1 MDILVQQSNFVDVF
15 WDNMKKKGYA
25 LERIGEEYAIYH
37 PYYSEPI
44 FLKTLGEQY
53 HYENIEDRL
62 TDKRILPQETEH
74 TKSYY
79 QCKEYYKKYKRK
91 QLTGPAGIRVAYLI
105 SLDVLPTRKQKLSK
119 EARQALRKLDM
130 FVKEIELLY
139 HNKIEDINQLDDYQ
153 QGKQNELDKLIYER
167 QRCYY
172 HRMKATSEEEKEEWP
187 VQAKQFTPAIKKLR
201 MEVKACDNI
210 RNRSFKDDVERI
222 AWKKIRQ
229 REQSR

>member
-1 MDILVQQSNFVDVF
+1 MDILVEQSSFVDVF

-44 FLKTLGEQY
+44 FLKTLGEHY

-62 TDKRILPQETEH
+62 IDKRILPQETEH

-79 QCKEYYKKYKRK
+79 QCKEYYKKYKKK

-105 SLDVLPTRKQKLSK
+105 SLNVLPTRKQKLSK

-153 QGKQNELDKLIYER
+153 QVKQNELDKLIKER
-167 QRCYY
+167 KYCYY
-172 HRMKATSEEEKEEWP
+172 RRMKATSEEEKMSG
-187 VQAKQFTPAIKKLR
+187 QQKQNNLHQQLK
-201 MEVKACDNI
+201 
-210 RNRSFKDDVERI
+210 S
-222 AWKKIRQ
+222 
-229 REQSR
+229 